1 MFRVWVEEAILKYW
15 LKVNSSLFE
24 QEWHILTSIPKI
36 AYCQNVIPLPLSFL
50 AFFQFC
56 MIWLIGC
63 SAGAEQE
70 NLTFAIF
77 LLPSCHRH
85 LLPLQSTYCNLL
97 PSSCDCC
104 TFLARCHPPQ
114 PQITS
119 WLPFSTTCWSWK
131 KISKYEGLALIW
143 QQLQHLLSAVL
154 LKRDEKQNSMH
165 SQFSSAAN
173 ISTNLTNDVS
183 FGLNAAVQRSEWL
196 ACLSCMYC
204 FEHQL

>member
-15 LKVNSSLFE
+15 LKVNNSLFE
-24 QEWHILTSIPKI
+24 QEWHIDKYSKDRL
-36 AYCQNVIPLPLSFL
+36 LSKCHPSSSFFSCL
-50 AFFQFC
+50 FQFC

-131 KISKYEGLALIW
+131 KIIKIWRIGSDMAATSTPSFCCLAKMRW
-143 QQLQHLLSAVL
+143 ET
-154 LKRDEKQNSMH
+154 K
-165 SQFSSAAN
+165 
-173 ISTNLTNDVS
+173 
-183 FGLNAAVQRSEWL
+183 
-196 ACLSCMYC
+196 
-204 FEHQL
+204 

>member
-1 MFRVWVEEAILKYW
+1 MIKSEQFSLWTRMTYIDKYSKDR
-15 LKVNSSLFE
+15 LLSKCHPSS
-24 QEWHILTSIPKI
+24 
-36 AYCQNVIPLPLSFL
+36 SFFSCL
-50 AFFQFC
+50 FQFC

-119 WLPFSTTCWSWK
+119 WLPFPTTCWSSK

-165 SQFSSAAN
+165 SHFSSAAN

>member
-1 MFRVWVEEAILKYW
+1 MIKSEQFSLWTRMAYW
-15 LKVNSSLFE
+15 QVFQRLPTVKISSLF
-24 QEWHILTSIPKI
+24 LFLF
-36 AYCQNVIPLPLSFL
+36 LP
-50 AFFQFC
+50 FQFC

-173 ISTNLTNDVS
+173 TSTNLTNDVS
-183 FGLNAAVQRSEWL
+183 FGLNAAVQRSDGL
-196 ACLSCMYC
+196 PAFPACIALNINSKT
-204 FEHQL
+204 

>member
-1 MFRVWVEEAILKYW
+1 MIKSEQFSLWTRMAYW
-15 LKVNSSLFE
+15 QVFQRSPTVKMSSLF
-24 QEWHILTSIPKI
+24 LFLF
-36 AYCQNVIPLPLSFL
+36 LP
-50 AFFQFC
+50 FQFC

-183 FGLNAAVQRSEWL
+183 FGLNAAVQRSDGL
-196 ACLSCMYC
+196 PAFPACIALNINSKT
-204 FEHQL
+204 